1 MRSRCLIHF
10 KNTLLR
16 YSQVILIYGLF
27 SSAHAADLSDGLK
40 GLRVG
45 MTKSEVFSILKDQ
58 EVRAGGFFAPGCKPD
73 PLGES
78 CSNYISFLT
87 YGKIPLLTWHLHF
100 GSGARLDGVEMW
112 LSKKGCA
119 GNTDV
124 QHPHPRIQFE
134 TLSARLAEHYG
145 TQNLTQSNSAVTS
158 KVWVDEKIKAGLVL
172 SLYVKPQPGI
182 GYSNCPISTIS
193 LTTEERIKILNQA
206 SPTSSAKEKDI

>member
-16 YSQVILIYGLF
+16 YSQVILISGLF

-45 MTKSEVFSILKDQ
+45 MTKSEAFSILKDQ
-58 EVRAGGFFAPGCKPD
+58 EERAGGFFAPYCEPD
-73 PLGES
+73 PLGERCTTYTS
-78 CSNYISFLT
+78 YLT
-87 YGKIPLLTWHLHF
+87 YGKIPLLNWHLHF
-100 GSGARLDGVEMW
+100 GSGARLDEVGMW

-124 QHPHPRIQFE
+124 QHPRIQFE

-145 TQNLTQSNSAVTS
+145 TQSNSAENS
-158 KVWVDEKIKAGLVL
+158 KLWLDDKLKAGLVL
-172 SLYVKPQPGI
+172 SLYAMPLPGI
-182 GYSNCPISTIS
+182 GYPNCPISSVS
-193 LTTEERIKILNQA
+193 LTTEKRIKILDQTRQTN
-206 SPTSSAKEKDI
+206 STKEKDL